1 MATVRPMFAVPML
14 KGLLLALGIMF
25 LLMLIPIVDFVG
37 IPFGPFIGAYYGMA
51 AVRASTGEVFPP
63 GPPTS
68 AQIGAFAV
76 KAAIFGGLL
85 GLLVSLILVAVAASV
100 TAAIDLSGR
109 IIFLLWLAVVVFTIY
124 TATMAALGA
133 MYSQIRA
140 ARAQPA
146 GDLA

>member
-1 MATVRPMFAVPML
+1 MATGGGVFPGPMF
-14 KGLLLALGIMF
+14 KGILLALGIMF

-51 AVRASTGEVFPP
+51 AVRAATGEVFPP

-85 GLLVSLILVAVAASV
+85 GLLLSLILVAVAASV
-100 TAAIDLSGR
+100 MVTIDISAK
-109 IIFLLWLAVVVFTIY
+109 IMFLLWLAVVVITMY

-146 GDLA
+146 GEQA

>member
-1 MATVRPMFAVPML
+1 MATVGSISAGPML
-14 KGLLLALGIMF
+14 KGILLALGIMF

-37 IPFGPFIGAYYGMA
+37 IPFGSFIGAYYGMA

-76 KAAIFGGLL
+76 KAAIFGSLL
-85 GLLVSLILVAVAASV
+85 GLLVSLILVAVAASL

-109 IIFLLWLAVVVFTIY
+109 FLVLLWLAVVVFTMY
-124 TATMAALGA
+124 TATMASLGA

-146 GDLA
+146 TDAA

>member
-1 MATVRPMFAVPML
+1 MATGGAVFPGPML
-14 KGLLLALGIMF
+14 KGILLALGIMF

-51 AVRASTGEVFPP
+51 SVRKSTGEVFPP

-68 AQIGAFAV
+68 AQVGAFAV
-76 KAAIFGGLL
+76 KGAIFGGLL
-85 GLLVSLILVAVAASV
+85 GLLVGLILVVVAVSLM
-100 TAAIDLSGR
+100 AAIDLRGQF
-109 IIFLLWLAVVVFTIY
+109 IGLLWLAVVIFTLY
-124 TATMAALGA
+124 TATMATLGA

-146 GDLA
+146 GDPA